1 MCRIVFS
8 LSARGSGPKSLKA
21 PIIPP
26 KIKKKNTRPAM
37 LAIIIATKLGQKTL
51 PNDTFDSV
59 DSVIIIIICL
69 KLV

>member
-8 LSARGSGPKSLKA
+8 FSARGSGPKSLKA

-59 DSVIIIIICL
+59 DSVIIIFISL